1 MNELNGQWRR
11 LLALLDLSRFRVGRP
26 RIPVWFHRS
35 VVGRPDNYALRLRF
49 LLRALRQLFPRL
61 PFGAELEEG
70 TRRLPAVGQIRRR
83 NAPGAG
89 PFEVGQQRAA
99 RIIRDRGD

>member
-1 MNELNGQWRR
+1 MPF
-11 LLALLDLSRFRVGRP
+11 ASASF
-26 RIPVWFHRS
+26 F
-35 VVGRPDNYALRLRF
+35 
-49 LLRALRQLFPRL
+49 ALRQLFLRL
-61 PFGAELEEG
+61 PFGAELEKG
-70 TRRLPAVGQIRRR
+70 ARRLPAVGQICRR